1 MKRIKQPCE
10 RPRKKVR
17 DRGHLKLPSTKR
29 LTLNLECCLR

>member
-1 MKRIKQPCE
+1 
-10 RPRKKVR
+10 VR